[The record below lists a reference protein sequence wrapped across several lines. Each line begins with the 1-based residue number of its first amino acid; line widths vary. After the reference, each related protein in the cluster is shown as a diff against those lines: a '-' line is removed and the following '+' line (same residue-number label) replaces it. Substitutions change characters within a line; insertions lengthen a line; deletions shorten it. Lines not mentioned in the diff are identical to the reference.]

1 MPNCPRLDV
10 QKLETA
16 AEFYFDKGLA
26 DSTKKSYM
34 SARNRYVKFSAGI
47 SLSNLPLSEH
57 KLCLFVSHLAKSGSK
72 YQTVKCY
79 LSAFRYFQISVGM
92 GDPFTGGSM
101 PRLEYITKAI
111 HWRVYASLRIH
122 HKAIKKAESENPCT
136 RTLVRVPITP
146 KILLDLNK
154 EWDKGPI
161 TEETLMI

>member
-111 HWRVYASLRIH
+111 
-122 HKAIKKAESENPCT
+122 KKAESENPCPW
-136 RTLVRVPITP
+136 L
-146 KILLDLNK
+146 KISNC
-154 EWDKGPI
+154 
-161 TEETLMI
+161 